1 MIGVFEPF
9 PKSGMHQKAG
19 TKHIEHSTVHINR
32 GAQRGRVKIEKI
44 SGGSLLLPAEAPRTL
59 SANSSEIILMVFGD
73 DDVDGDNEDEDDADD
88 HDIMTV
94 RNLQI

>member
-1 MIGVFEPF
+1 M
-9 PKSGMHQKAG
+9 
-19 TKHIEHSTVHINR
+19 
-32 GAQRGRVKIEKI
+32 KIEKI

-59 SANSSEIILMVFGD
+59 SANSSEKIVLVLGD
-73 DDVDGDNEDEDDADD
+73 DEDEDEEDDHD